1 MGKRLRVGT
10 HHGVSIVEHVD
21 NADRG
26 VMVASIT
33 AAPNRTFED
42 ALQLAREICAAVN
55 DAREARETGH
65 SQGESGSDP
74 GHVPGAARHAG
85 EEQR

>member
-33 AAPNRTFED
+33 AAPGRTFED
-42 ALQLAREICAAVN
+42 GLQLAQEICDAVN
-55 DAREARETGH
+55 AAREAREAGH
-65 SQGESGSDP
+65 PQGESGSDP
-74 GHVPGAARHAG
+74 GHVPGAARQVG